1 MARQGNIVSRILR
14 DCNFVLAAVCGV
26 AAVWS
31 QLAAS
36 QPSSASAAFLDATA
50 THVPRAEKLHALD
63 AEFVDVDQDRDLDVV
78 LAVEGDVN
86 RLYLNDGKGRLSWR
100 QKTFGTVAHDTEHVL
115 SADFNRDGFPDVMF
129 IAEDDQVHQLFL
141 GDGKAGFTDVSDR
154 LPARSEG
161 NGFALGDVNGDGW
174 VDVVLG
180 NSGEGARNF
189 LWLGD
194 SARPGYFVDATP
206 THLPAVNDATQGIAL
221 ADLDGDRD
229 LDMVVANEAPPNRL
243 LLNDGRGRFTEA
255 PDRLQTAVALHTR
268 EVHVFDATKDGKP
281 DILFLDLT
289 SNARGRERDP
299 QARLLVNDGSGRFI
313 DETDKRLPRN
323 SFSSWGGAV
332 VDFNDDGHLDL
343 IVGAIEVPGFNPLQA
358 RAYANDGKGYFKD
371 VTTDVVPATTVGRSW
386 STAVGDLNGDGKDD
400 VFIGGWGTQAR
411 LLLRAPRKE

>member
-1 MARQGNIVSRILR
+1 MFHHRKFLHG
-14 DCNFVLAAVCGV
+14 AVCCLAV
-26 AAVWS
+26 VWS
-31 QLAAS
+31 QAATS
-36 QPSSASAAFLDATA
+36 QSAPPPSAFLDVTA

-63 AEFVDVDQDRDLDVV
+63 AEFVDVDQDGDLDVV

-86 RLYLNDGKGRLSWR
+86 RLYLNDGTGRLNWR
-100 QKTFGTVAHDTEHVL
+100 KKAFGSVAHDTEHVL
-115 SADFNRDGFPDVMF
+115 SADFNRDSFADVMF

-161 NGFALGDVNGDGW
+161 NGFAAGDVNDDGW
-174 VDVVLG
+174 VDVVVG
-180 NSGEGARNF
+180 NSGERGQNF

-194 SARPGYFVDATP
+194 STRPGYFIDATA

-221 ADLDGDRD
+221 VDLDGDRD

-255 PDRLQTAVALHTR
+255 SDRLRTTVPLHTR
-268 EVHVFDATKDGKP
+268 EVHVFDATKDGKL
-281 DILFLDLT
+281 DILFLNLT
-289 SNARGRERDP
+289 SNAGARERDP
-299 QARLLVNDGSGRFI
+299 QARLLVNDGSGTFV
-313 DETDKRLPRN
+313 DETEKRLPRN

-332 VDFNDDGHLDL
+332 VDFNDDGQLDL

-358 RAYANDGKGYFKD
+358 RAYANDGQGNFKD
-371 VTTDVVPATTVGRSW
+371 VTTAVLPATTVGRSW

-411 LLLRAPRKE
+411 LLLRAPYSSSSRQ